1 LGTFSELSGV
11 NGPGHR
17 YQGDPLQGIREFVK
31 IAGIQNLED
40 CLKEMKKEGYRLWK
54 YLVRTTKNEKS

>member
-1 LGTFSELSGV
+1 VDAV

-40 CLKEMKKEGYRLWK
+40 CLQEMKKEGYRLWK
-54 YLVRTTKNEKS
+54 YFTTNYKK